1 VQEPRKE
8 GKTGTGG
15 VFVTPSEVELAKTGH
30 AFRATSSYDYASLK
44 LLRDVPFLRA
54 EPGSL
59 HFLAG
64 VARTQPIPVFPSPTP
79 MFAQSNPAKASSKNE
94 AKPFLV
100 FGFA

>member
-1 VQEPRKE
+1 MQEPQEPQEPRKE

-15 VFVTPSEVELAKTGH
+15 VFVTPSEVELAKT
-30 AFRATSSYDYASLK
+30 
-44 LLRDVPFLRA
+44 
-54 EPGSL
+54 GSL

-79 MFAQSNPAKASSKNE
+79 MFAQSNPAKASPKNE

-100 FGFA
+100 FGFV